1 MRLVSYNI
9 QYGKGKDGV
18 YDLERL
24 AAEIGNADL
33 IALQEVE
40 TNTPRSGMVDQPAA
54 FGDLFPSHYWAFG
67 PGIDTDASAVE
78 GGRVVNRRRQHGNM
92 VLSRWPIL
100 SVIVH
105 TLPKMALTTAFHQQ
119 RVMVETVIDAPQG
132 PLRFVSVHF
141 DHVGPQTRLPQVRA
155 ALDLLIAQGPARG
168 AAWGGPLP
176 DAAGIAEAAPPC
188 PRSVI
193 VMGDFN
199 FSPASEEYRLFCGD
213 RHPRFGVLTR
223 EGGFADAWVCAGHDV
238 DAGVSHPGVGAR
250 IDHCMVTSDLAGAVT
265 TAEIDNDA
273 QGSDH
278 QPLRV
283 DIDAAR
289 SDPSERG

>member
-1 MRLVSYNI
+1 MRLVAYNI
-9 QYGKGKDGV
+9 QYGKGKDGA
-18 YDLERL
+18 YDLSRL
-24 AAEIGNADL
+24 AAEIGDADL

-54 FGDLFPSHYWAFG
+54 LGAFFPGHYRVFG
-67 PGIDTDASAVE
+67 PGIDTDASTVE
-78 GGRVVNRRRQHGNM
+78 GGQVINRRRQHGNM

-119 RVMVETVIDAPQG
+119 RVMVETVIAAPQG

-168 AAWGGPLP
+168 AVWGGPLP
-176 DAAGIAEAAPPC
+176 DAAGVTEVPPPC
-188 PRSVI
+188 PRPVI

-199 FSPASEEYRLFCGD
+199 FTPASEEYRLMCGD

-223 EGGFADAWVCAGHDV
+223 DGGLVDAWVSAGHDV
-238 DAGVSHPGVGAR
+238 DAGISHPGAGAR
-250 IDHCMVTSDLAGAVT
+250 IDHCMVTSDLAAAVRAARIDME
-265 TAEIDNDA
+265 AE
-273 QGSDH
+273 GSDH
-278 QPLRV
+278 QPLFV
-283 DIDAAR
+283 DLDDAALAR
-289 SDPSERG
+289 ILA